1 MTSDPSASS
10 QAPAS
15 TAGLFPPKSTLLG
28 DIVAKLLGLISAI
41 LSPGMLENS
50 LGASKRLGH
59 YTVLLGAVL
68 TVIYGLIVAIK
79 LEAFQ
84 LLITALIFVAVIAV
98 AQFAASRFLD
108 AASRIIANT
117 PSRVSTPA
125 FFECTGLIVIILSV
139 GLLFSGFGA
148 AIYLRNV
155 APLVPPLIG
164 VVLMLSFATIMLHP
178 KIVNVD
184 VGEGSAGEEAIGILT
199 TFMKAKLKIVPLFFF
214 LLAVMGALIVLAG
227 FFGDR
232 MAASFA
238 QYVPIPMGGLPFGFV
253 GAALIVAACLVPILV
268 YFIFLIQ
275 YLILDVIRA
284 ILAVPGKL
292 DALRR

>member
-1 MTSDPSASS
+1 
-10 QAPAS
+10 
-15 TAGLFPPKSTLLG
+15 
-28 DIVAKLLGLISAI
+28 
-41 LSPGMLENS
+41 
-50 LGASKRLGH
+50 
-59 YTVLLGAVL
+59 
-68 TVIYGLIVAIK
+68 
-79 LEAFQ
+79 
-84 LLITALIFVAVIAV
+84 
-98 AQFAASRFLD
+98 
-108 AASRIIANT
+108 
-117 PSRVSTPA
+117 
-125 FFECTGLIVIILSV
+125 
-139 GLLFSGFGA
+139 
-148 AIYLRNV
+148 
-155 APLVPPLIG
+155 
-164 VVLMLSFATIMLHP
+164 MLHP